1 MRNKPQTASP
11 AISNKLLAALPARDY
26 KRLSPHLEA
35 IPLELKTILHEGGER
50 VRYVYFPGEGLVS
63 LIAVMKDG
71 AASEV
76 GLVGNEGMVGLS
88 ALLGVDNAPGRELVQ
103 LSGAGVRMKAK
114 LMRAEFRRGGALQ
127 DLLHLY
133 THVLFTQVSRS
144 TACIASHNVKQRLC
158 RWLLMTHDGAPGDTF
173 VITQEFMAMM
183 LGVTRAVVTRAAGDM
198 QREKL
203 IRYSRG
209 RVTMLDRRGVEARAC
224 ECYASI
230 RQEYERV
237 LG

>member
-1 MRNKPQTASP
+1 MPKKPQTASP

-35 IPLELKTILHEGGER
+35 VPLELKTILHEEGER

-63 LIAVMKDG
+63 LLAVMEDG

-76 GLVGNEGMVGLS
+76 GLVGSEGMVGLS
-88 ALLGVDNAPGRELVQ
+88 ALLGVDNAPGREIVQ
-103 LSGAGVRMKAK
+103 LSGAGVRVKAK
-114 LMRAEFRRGGALQ
+114 LLRAEFRRGGALQ
-127 DLLHLY
+127 DLLHRY

-144 TACIASHNVKQRLC
+144 TACIASHNVRQRLC
-158 RWLLMTHDGAPGDTF
+158 RWLLMTHDGAAGDTF
-173 VITQEFMAMM
+173 VITQEFMATM

-209 RVTMLDRRGVEARAC
+209 RVTMLNRPGVEARAC
-224 ECYASI
+224 ECYA
-230 RQEYERV
+230 RVRREYERV

>member
-1 MRNKPQTASP
+1 MRKKPQTTSP
-11 AISNKLLAALPARDY
+11 SISNKLLAALPAKDY

-35 IPLELKTILHEGGER
+35 IPLELKTILHEAGEA

-63 LIAVMKDG
+63 LIAIMKDG
-71 AASEV
+71 VAREV
-76 GLVGNEGMVGLS
+76 DLIGSEGMVGLS
-88 ALLGVDNAPGRELVQ
+88 AVLGVDNAPGREMVQ
-103 LSGAGVRMKAK
+103 LSGKGVRMKAK

-127 DLLHLY
+127 DLLHSY
-133 THVLFTQVSRS
+133 THVLLMRISRS
-144 TACIASHNVKQRLC
+144 TACIASHKVKERLC

-183 LGVTRAVVTRAAGDM
+183 LGVTRAVVTRAAGDL

-209 RVTMLDRRGVEARAC
+209 TVTMLDRRGMEARAC

-230 RQEYERV
+230 RQEYDRV